1 MTDPSVSRLW
11 MRFRA
16 ANPHAPEDLPLSFH
30 FCDTNDAADI
40 CADLVVAGRKQATAS
55 SLKELELAGLEVAK
69 PGELFIVTDFSGK
82 AKAIIETTRVDIRR
96 FGEID
101 EDFAR
106 AEGEGDLTLEWW
118 RDAHRAYYLRVL
130 SGSGV
135 AVDDDLMI
143 ACEYFTTVM
152 TSDDGAFPLQ

>member
-11 MRFRA
+11 VRYRA
-16 ANPHAPEDLPLSFH
+16 QNPDASEAVPPSFY
-30 FCDTNDAADI
+30 FCDLEEDANL
-40 CADLVVAGRKQATAS
+40 CAELVVQGRKQATAS
-55 SLKELELAGLEVAK
+55 SLKELELAGLEIAQ
-69 PGELFIVTDFSGK
+69 PGELFIVTDFAGK
-82 AKAIIETTRVDIRR
+82 AKAVIETTRVDIRR

-118 RDAHRAYYLRVL
+118 RDAHRAYYQRVL

-135 AVDDDLMI
+135 AVDDDLLI
-143 ACEYFTTVM
+143 ACEYFRTVM
-152 TSDDGAFPLQ
+152 TSDDGALHL